1 MYRAPDD
8 FLKKVENLLS
18 LGIGDATRLEHIR
31 QSIQE
36 DKKLYNSDIQYVI
49 ELVKKN
55 SGLTDEK
62 EEVTFVKSN
71 NSCWNCKKELESL
84 AKFCSYCGANQDE
97 SISDFSEVLSRR
109 KKIEYNPLKIIS
121 NLHSYQILSVIGGI
135 CVLIPV
141 LVALASIERIFEV
154 LEFYSNRDFSE
165 FFIVITSLGI
175 ISAIWSFLVIIIPF
189 LIKKPKKVGKF
200 LFFSAFG
207 ILVCSLMTG
216 VVGFVIILFAG
227 IFALKKRR
235 Y

>member
-1 MYRAPDD
+1 MYKAPDD
-8 FLKKVENLLS
+8 FLKKVEDLLR

-36 DKKLYNSDIQYVI
+36 NKKLYNSDIMYVN
-49 ELVKKN
+49 ELVKKD
-55 SGLTDEK
+55 SRLSDEK
-62 EEVTFVKSN
+62 DEVTFAESN
-71 NSCWNCKKELESL
+71 NSCWSCEKKLEPL
-84 AKFCSYCGANQDE
+84 AKFCSYCGANQDHT
-97 SISDFSEVLSRR
+97 ISDFSEVLSRR

-121 NLHSYQILSVIGGI
+121 NFHSYQILSVIGGI

-165 FFIVITSLGI
+165 FFIAITSLGVM
-175 ISAIWSFLVIIIPF
+175 SAIWSFLVMIIPF

>member
-8 FLKKVENLLS
+8 LLKKIEDLLS
-18 LGIGDATRLEHIR
+18 SGTGDTTRLEHVR
-31 QSIQE
+31 QSIHE
-36 DKKLYNSDIQYVI
+36 NKKLYNSDIQYVN
-49 ELVKKN
+49 ELVKKTGM
-55 SGLTDEK
+55 SDEK
-62 EEVTFVKSN
+62 DEVTFDKSQ
-71 NSCWNCKKELESL
+71 NSCWNCHKELEPL
-84 AKFCSYCGANQDE
+84 VKFCSYCGTNQDQTN
-97 SISDFSEVLSRR
+97 SDFSEVLSRR
-109 KKIEYNPLKIIS
+109 KKIQYNPLKIIS
-121 NLHSYQILSVIGGI
+121 NFHSYQILSVIGGI

-165 FFIVITSLGI
+165 FFIGVTSLGV
-175 ISAIWSFLVIIIPF
+175 ISTIWSFLVMIIPF

-207 ILVCSLMTG
+207 ILFCSLMTG
-216 VVGFVIILFAG
+216 VIGFVIILFAG